1 MADTTLLEPQTAE
14 VLSASELADVTGYKH
29 AASQRAWL
37 EKNHWAFVT
46 NSSGRPVV
54 GRWYARMRLA
64 GIKPTQSGMEPAWAP
79 DFSAFG

>member
-1 MADTTLLEPQTAE
+1 MTVALLENPGAE
-14 VLSASELADVTGYKH
+14 MLTTDELAAVTGYKH

-37 EKNHWAFVT
+37 EKNHWAYVT